1 MAEEMRAPIARKDFQ
16 EWAGAT
22 YRLYEHIRQADGS
35 LLGCTRYDLLP
46 EVSAL
51 FIDSPENIQGTMELC
66 GLYDRKL
73 GEFRFITKELA
84 AIVDGLAEQELWDRS
99 TQGPNLLQLVTSYAQ
114 NAAERGYETE
124 PYAEEYGKQAR
135 TVRAGLNAMTSY
147 AGVLAARGEE
157 HAVLELREL
166 ALDMRAFW
174 QDPFYEVYEKAGARM
189 ERQYAEK
196 FDRAAPGV
204 QRGKSPRYPSRPERP
219 RGGRGGWQWQ
229 SVFRLAVFPR
239 SENDLG

>member
-22 YRLYEHIRQADGS
+22 YRLYEHIRQADGA

-114 NAAERGYETE
+114 NAADRGYETE

-135 TVRAGLNAMTSY
+135 TVRAGLNAILRRV
-147 AGVLAARGEE
+147 GGKDQWEIGE
-157 HAVLELREL
+157 A
-166 ALDMRAFW
+166 ALD
-174 QDPFYEVYEKAGARM
+174 
-189 ERQYAEK
+189 
-196 FDRAAPGV
+196 GV
-204 QRGKSPRYPSRPERP
+204 C
-219 RGGRGGWQWQ
+219 
-229 SVFRLAVFPR
+229 VFRLDV
-239 SENDLG
+239 EELTCKVHE